1 MLLRK
6 GKAAVYRREPFT
18 IILKYGIE
26 EPVPPVE
33 LRIDPG
39 SRTTGIVVVGKCK
52 KGDQVVWAC
61 ELDRQPRFN
70 NRTRSAG
77 WLPPSLMSRVNN
89 VVTWAGKILALV
101 PVASIA
107 VETVRFD
114 TQALQ
119 NPEISGVEYQRGTL
133 FGYEVREYL
142 LEKWG
147 RKCAYCGV
155 ENVKLSIDHIIPK
168 EPIRGPHGTDR
179 ISNLTIACF
188 PCNEDKKN
196 RPVEEFLAGKPEVL
210 RKILAQAKKPLIDAA
225 AVNATRYAIGN
236 ELRNLNVPVSFWSG
250 GRTKFS
256 RVRQDYP
263 KAHWI
268 DAACVGEAGGT
279 VFLKPDMQVLKV
291 KACGHGSRQMCR
303 MDRYGFPRTK
313 AKGLRLVN

>member
-18 IILKYGIE
+18 IILKYEIE

-61 ELDRQPRFN
+61 ELEHRGLAVRDALTSRRAIRRGRRNRHTRYRQPRFD
-70 NRTRSAG
+70 NRSRSAG

-89 VVTWAGKILALV
+89 VVTWAGKLNRIV

-142 LEKWG
+142 LQKWG
-147 RKCAYCGV
+147 RKCAYCGA
-155 ENVKLSIDHIIPK
+155 ENVQLEIEHIIPK
-168 EPIRGPHGTDR
+168 KPI
-179 ISNLTIACF
+179 
-188 PCNEDKKN
+188 
-196 RPVEEFLAGKPEVL
+196 
-210 RKILAQAKKPLIDAA
+210 
-225 AVNATRYAIGN
+225 
-236 ELRNLNVPVSFWSG
+236 
-250 GRTKFS
+250 
-256 RVRQDYP
+256 
-263 KAHWI
+263 
-268 DAACVGEAGGT
+268 
-279 VFLKPDMQVLKV
+279 
-291 KACGHGSRQMCR
+291 
-303 MDRYGFPRTK
+303 
-313 AKGLRLVN
+313 